1 MNSSADLSDLKATKR
16 TNSRGNVGT
25 SFGLSRFLRFRTH
38 LHCTC
43 LRSGRKMGQG
53 DPRDLGQISG
63 TARQSKDD
71 AVDDPNAFWFLLR
84 GGFQLLCLGADP
96 AR

>member
-1 MNSSADLSDLKATKR
+1 MAAHAFCLS
-16 TNSRGNVGT
+16 
-25 SFGLSRFLRFRTH
+25 GLFSFRTSSF
-38 LHCTC
+38 TAPC

-53 DPRDLGQISG
+53 DPRDLGQIRG

-71 AVDDPNAFWFLLR
+71 SADDPNAFWFLLR
-84 GGFQLLCLGADP
+84 GGFQLLCLGAAA